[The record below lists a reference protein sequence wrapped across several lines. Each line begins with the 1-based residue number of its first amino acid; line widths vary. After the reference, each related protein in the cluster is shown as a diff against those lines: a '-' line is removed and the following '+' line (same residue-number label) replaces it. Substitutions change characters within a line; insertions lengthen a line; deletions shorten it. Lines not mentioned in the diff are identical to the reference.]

1 MINLDLRKE
10 LEWQIGT
17 NTQGWYRGVYIY
29 IYNYPPPFIE
39 NRSFP
44 RRIEENKFIFNKGES
59 LLFDL
64 LCIKLKN
71 IDLWDVK

>member
-1 MINLDLRKE
+1 MANRNEYTRMIQR
-10 LEWQIGT
+10 
-17 NTQGWYRGVYIY
+17 RIY
-29 IYNYPPPFIE
+29 IYKNYSPPFIE